1 MHRKINQDEENIW
14 FSYQI
19 CLTIW
24 VVAESFAAVVTIDL
38 PDQDEG
44 KEYDDDEDDGDSDP
58 HQDGGVVRVGGD
70 GVRPWC
76 LSKLV

>member
-1 MHRKINQDEENIW
+1 M
-14 FSYQI
+14 
-19 CLTIW
+19 
-24 VVAESFAAVVTIDL
+24 AESFAAVVTIDL

-70 GVRPWC
+70 GVRP
-76 LSKLV
+76 